1 MSLGQTNVECKK
13 FAKFGEIV
21 KKVNAAK
28 TIADKTR
35 QDRIHQRRRERVE
48 QEKLSSKFQ
57 MISDLITKQQ
67 SVQKQ

>member
-1 MSLGQTNVECKK
+1 MECKK

-35 QDRIHQRRRERVE
+35 QDRIHQRRRERVVLK
-48 QEKLSSKFQ
+48 EKLSSKFQ
-57 MISDLITKQQ
+57 MIYDLITKQQ
-67 SVQKQ
+67 SVQKK